1 MKFKISIIIVAI
13 FALFYANFSVF
24 ASNSTLESTKIAAL
38 DVLAEDSEVQLTSD
52 EREMFNLVNAARV
65 ERGLP
70 PYQLDA
76 ELVKLAR
83 LKAEDMVEHGYFAHI
98 SPTFGSPFE
107 MMKNFGV
114 IYNSAGE
121 NIAENRTV
129 AGAHSALMLSDSH
142 RANVLS
148 ERFGKVGIGI
158 VSGPREFKTMVQM
171 FIEPI
176 E

>member
-1 MKFKISIIIVAI
+1 MKFKISLIIVAI
-13 FALFYANFSVF
+13 FAMFYANFSVF
-24 ASNSTLESTKIAAL
+24 ASDSKLESTKTIA
-38 DVLAEDSEVQLTSD
+38 VGTQEIQLTSD
-52 EREMFNLVNAARV
+52 EREMFNLVNAARA

-70 PYQLDA
+70 PYVLDA
-76 ELVKLAR
+76 EIVKLAR
-83 LKAEDMVEHGYFAHI
+83 MKAEDMLEHGYFAHI

-129 AGAHSALMLSDSH
+129 AGAHGALMLSDGH
-142 RANVLS
+142 RANILS
-148 ERFGKVGIGI
+148 ERFAKVGIGI